1 MHRVP
6 ILRRKPLWLAT
17 LALCTFAGT
26 ASAQQ
31 AVQEPVEQGT
41 IDWRK
46 ANDEVSQF
54 RRGHAD
60 VLKWEQANDAK
71 TKDAPAMAPDL
82 WLKTADAAVRQA
94 WRARPELSTS
104 LSQLGAVN
112 QEHIAQG
119 RWLEVD
125 PAVRRHVDDFY
136 AVLDVAVDTR
146 KAWWKAVSAQAGLKL
161 NRIWKRLRPQQLK
174 WPVVW
179 LAWATGAA
187 WSRPSLSR
195 NWGMSSCKP

>member
-94 WRARPELSTS
+94 WRARPELSSS
-104 LSQLGAVN
+104 LSLFPT
-112 QEHIAQG
+112 
-119 RWLEVD
+119 VD
-125 PAVRRHVDDFY
+125 RGSMFQY
-136 AVLDVAVDTR
+136 G
-146 KAWWKAVSAQAGLKL
+146 S
-161 NRIWKRLRPQQLK
+161 
-174 WPVVW
+174 
-179 LAWATGAA
+179 
-187 WSRPSLSR
+187 
-195 NWGMSSCKP
+195 